1 MTAARAIDADAVD
14 VDLLTPMT
22 RLWAREIGLEAV
34 FVIADARGGG
44 CIWCPK
50 PECVEGTELERLIG
64 HDLAVGFSKR
74 FYRPGR
80 QWLEVPKMDAA
91 KRQIRDARI
100 VKLKDEEGLSYDEIA
115 PRVGLGRRRVIDIYQ
130 EQTGQTAA
138 NTDQAELEF

>member
-1 MTAARAIDADAVD
+1 
-14 VDLLTPMT
+14 
-22 RLWAREIGLEAV
+22 
-34 FVIADARGGG
+34 
-44 CIWCPK
+44 
-50 PECVEGTELERLIG
+50 
-64 HDLAVGFSKR
+64 
-74 FYRPGR
+74 
-80 QWLEVPKMDAA
+80 MDAA